1 MKVLS
6 TTFML
11 LVIATSAFAGPA
23 NKKGGGGA
31 AGGHARSEGGNK
43 GDAGRT
49 GMMHQGG
56 AMHQGNAMH
65 GNTANSAKHGQGP
78 GSHFHEA
85 KGNRMSTFSTK
96 STHGQVAFHSRAGAT
111 AALHSHVS
119 GSLQA
124 RAFHAQKY
132 SAVLQSYHPIFHERT
147 WWVAH
152 YNRVVLIGGGWYY
165 WDAGYWYPAWGYDP
179 AAVYIYDGPIY
190 SYDNLPPDEVIMNVQ
205 SELEFQGYYH
215 GPIDGQ
221 LGPQTRSAIAEFQR
235 DHELE
240 ITSAIDEPTVNLLGL
255 A

>member
-1 MKVLS
+1 MKALPAA
-6 TTFML
+6 FIL
-11 LVIATSAFAGPA
+11 LVVATTAFPAAA
-23 NKKGGGGA
+23 NKKGGG
-31 AGGHARSEGGNK
+31 AGGRGGAGGGSK
-43 GDAGRT
+43 GGAGRS

-56 AMHQGNAMH
+56 ERRQGNAMH
-65 GNTANSAKHGQGP
+65 GNTANSAKHGQSQGTQ
-78 GSHFHEA
+78 SREA
-85 KGNRMSTFSTK
+85 KGNRVSSFSTK
-96 STHGQVAFHSRAGAT
+96 STHGQVAFHGHAGTT
-111 AALHSHVS
+111 AALHSHAS
-119 GSLQA
+119 GSFQA
-124 RAFHAQKY
+124 QSFHAQKY
-132 SAVLQSYHPIFHERT
+132 SAVVQSYHRVFHERT

-152 YNRVVLIGGGWYY
+152 YNRVVLMGGGWYY

-221 LGPQTRSAIAEFQR
+221 LGPQTRAAIAEFQR